1 MYIYVYN
8 GGIFVMD
15 YISAAQAAQ
24 KWGISIKRV
33 QILCKEGRILGIE
46 RIGHAWLIPKDAE
59 KPADR
64 RIKSGKFIGFSK
76 KYRHK

>member
-1 MYIYVYN
+1 
-8 GGIFVMD
+8 MD
-15 YISAAQAAQ
+15 YISAAQAAE

-33 QILCKEGRILGIE
+33 QILCKEGRIPRIE
-46 RIGHAWLIPKDAE
+46 RIGHAWLIPKDAD

-64 RIKSGKFIGFSK
+64 RIKSGKFIGFSE